1 MEENIEYKNII
12 QPTLSKLLTDKDS
25 CKNDDDNFGE
35 KDTMFKTKIVV
46 TQSKEMFDFKFS
58 ESSNRSN
65 SNINQYINTHRNFK
79 NH

>member
-35 KDTMFKTKIVV
+35 KDIMFKTKIVV